1 MLKGASYIAFSKF
14 SKSQDGE
21 NFPSPQEV
29 SKIFKN
35 FQQQIFKKNST
46 ANFQTFSTANF
57 QKFSTLNTVEFCY
70 QQRWQKL
77 IQYQNEKQYIAEA
90 SENFLSTRIWQKA
103 GRGGTSLSPA
113 ILSKGK
119 SWGLGSGGSRF
130 GLRALFLCLCL
141 WLRVPGS
148 RGSRAPAHQSS
159 KGGNVKQSQT
169 QTLTTCLA
177 DKTNHP
183 VERLSLNRSQCGSCS
198 TKYDTSAG
206 T

>member
-1 MLKGASYIAFSKF
+1 MVKIF
-14 SKSQDGE
+14 QV
-21 NFPSPQEV
+21 QEV
-29 SKIFKN
+29 SKIFQKFSTAN
-35 FQQQIFKKNST
+35 FQKNST

-77 IQYQNEKQYIAEA
+77 IQYQNEKQYLAEA

-141 WLRVPGS
+141 WVRVPGS
-148 RGSRAPAHQSS
+148 RGFRAPAHQSS
-159 KGGNVKQSQT
+159 KGGKFKQSQT